1 MDLQVRSAGSA
12 LSIAVVSLTKLL
24 SLVGGSGVVVP
35 DDLGVFLDL
44 FGEGFS
50 DDGGRGGC
58 SFSGFLFFLLLV
70 GLLFLVGALHFL
82 LGGRLEGFLVVGDVE
97 GLEGV
102 GH

>member
-1 MDLQVRSAGSA
+1 MDPQVRSAGSA
-12 LSIAVVSLTKLL
+12 LSIAVVSLSELL
-24 SLVGGSGVVVP
+24 GLVGGSGVVVP
-35 DDLGVFLDL
+35 DHLGVLLDS

-58 SFSGFLFFLLLV
+58 GLGGFLLFLLLV
-70 GLLFLVGALHFL
+70 ELLFLVGALHLL
-82 LGGRLEGFLVVGDVE
+82 LGSGLEGFLVVGDVE